1 MTGTP
6 DDRYFEWLYKQL
18 GSVRN
23 RNPARSYWGLFRQ
36 LYSKEFVWLVAND
49 DNRVEDGKEL
59 RHEFVDEQGSDGV
72 DPSWLT
78 LGCSMLEMLIALS
91 RRASFESELAP
102 TEWFWFFLKNIGIE
116 QYTDEYYKSTDVGVV
131 DEALD
136 RVIYRTYLP
145 DGIGGLFPLRNPS
158 NDQRKVELW
167 YQLAAYLIEVES
179 L

>member
-6 DDRYFEWLYKQL
+6 DDRYFEWLYSRL

-23 RNPARSYWGLFRQ
+23 RNPARSYWGLYRQ
-36 LYSKEFVWLVAND
+36 LYTKEFIWLVAND

-59 RHEFVDEQGSDGV
+59 RHEFVEAHGSDGV
-72 DPSWLT
+72 DPLWLS

-91 RRASFESELAP
+91 CRASFESDMTP
-102 TEWFWFFLKNIGIE
+102 GEWFYSFLQNLGLDH
-116 QYTDEYYKSTDVGVV
+116 YTDENYKSSDVGVV
-131 DEALD
+131 DEILD

-158 NDQRKVELW
+158 NDQRTVELW